1 MTSGSAWARPAATVA
16 AGGAGVAAT
25 LAAGVVVA
33 AVAALGLLKV
43 LETQGE
49 GHCLKSQ
56 TAFKKRKWSKKTS
69 TKSWRGSLKLT
80 FPRTSSSPQPPSW
93 RRTAPPRFRHSTSH
107 MPLPR
112 PTLRQPS
119 LRRTTTTWTAFL

>member
-1 MTSGSAWARPAATVA
+1 VTSGSAWARPAATVA

-49 GHCLKSQ
+49 GH
-56 TAFKKRKWSKKTS
+56 
-69 TKSWRGSLKLT
+69 
-80 FPRTSSSPQPPSW
+80 
-93 RRTAPPRFRHSTSH
+93 
-107 MPLPR
+107 
-112 PTLRQPS
+112 
-119 LRRTTTTWTAFL
+119 